1 MASERKR
8 IGKRNIDAL
17 APNTVLWD
25 TATTGFGARRQRS
38 SAIVYFVKYRAKD
51 GGQQRWYK
59 IGRHGAPWTAE
70 AARDEAVR
78 VLGAVANG
86 DDPAAVR
93 EAARNAKTVSELCD
107 LYLADADA
115 GRLLTR
121 RKRGKK
127 ASTIANDRGRIER
140 HIKPLLGRKAV
151 GAISRADVE
160 RFMHDVAEGKTATRV
175 KTGRFGLARVDGGK
189 SAAARVVGL
198 LGAIFSYAVRQGLC
212 AANPVHGIIK
222 FADGRRDRRLTDDEY
237 AALGAALRQGEAE
250 GIWPP
255 ALSAL
260 RLLALSGWRSGEAI
274 NLRRPELDLARRT
287 ARLGDTKSG
296 ESIRPLS
303 RAACD
308 LLEAMPRVPGDRVFP
323 ATRGDD
329 LPLALEKFW
338 RRVAKLGGLPRDISM
353 HTLRHS
359 YASLAADLG
368 FSEPTIAALVGHR
381 GHTVTSR
388 YVHAADTVLL
398 AATDAVANRTAELMG
413 DVRQS
418 AEVVP
423 LRAAQ

>member
-140 HIKPLLGRKAV
+140 HIKAARRSARSAAPMSSGSCTMSRKAKPRRALRPAALAWRASMAGKARQPELLGCSERYLATQS
-151 GAISRADVE
+151 GRA
-160 RFMHDVAEGKTATRV
+160 
-175 KTGRFGLARVDGGK
+175 
-189 SAAARVVGL
+189 
-198 LGAIFSYAVRQGLC
+198 C
-212 AANPVHGIIK
+212 APGIIK

-274 NLRRPELDLARRT
+274 NRRRPELDLARRT

-308 LLEAMPRVPGDRVFP
+308 LLEAMPRVPSDRVFP

-398 AATDAVANRTAELMG
+398 AAADAVANRTAELMG
-413 DVRQS
+413 DVRQG
-418 AEVVP
+418 AEIVP